1 VRFIGRRGGAEAVQR
16 GGGARWCGG
25 RPLKLGGALGAAAP
39 EGKGARRHE
48 CATRHSM
55 PWSVEGGD
63 ELGRPGRRRCVVG
76 HGGERSGWRLK
87 EVPTCGSRLAAAE
100 REGKKVGR

>member
-1 VRFIGRRGGAEAVQR
+1 
-16 GGGARWCGG
+16 
-25 RPLKLGGALGAAAP
+25 
-39 EGKGARRHE
+39 
-48 CATRHSM
+48 M

-100 REGKKVGR
+100 REGKKVGRQEGEIGRNWRWACGLLGYGLKKKRGKVAWAEREAAVWDKRGESLREKV